1 MRPAG
6 RDVGGQT
13 RRTTAGY
20 APPAG
25 PARPPPKPPDEQA
38 LLQEFWQVSHFGWI
52 TEVTI
57 RRSLTIS
64 GVHEILAVL
73 AERLRQLL
81 DRGWVEQRHSTAG
94 TGQREWRLTDSG
106 RNALSRR
113 G

>member
-6 RDVGGQT
+6 HDMRGQI
-13 RRTTAGY
+13 RRASAGY
-20 APPAG
+20 VPAG
-25 PARPPPKPPDEQA
+25 PARPGPKPPDEQA
-38 LLQEFWQVSHFGWI
+38 LLQELWQVSHFGWM
-52 TEVTI
+52 TEVAI

-64 GVHEILAVL
+64 GRHEILAVL

-81 DRGWVEQRHSTAG
+81 DRGWVEQRHSAAG